1 MKQVFPPNAGALT
14 VLALLATMLAGCGDR
29 DEQEVRQWMK
39 EVDATTRV
47 AVKPLPE
54 PKTFVPFAYA
64 SAEGPD
70 PFNPNKLLADHAAA
84 QRPGTGAAP
93 DTTRRKE
100 PLEGFPLDTMRMVGM
115 LQKGR
120 AIVALVQ
127 IDQAVH
133 QVRAGQRLGQN
144 YGVIT
149 SVTENAVTVKETV
162 QDAGG
167 EWVERTSTLE
177 LQESKENRQ

>member
-1 MKQVFPPNAGALT
+1 MKQSIAPARMPS
-14 VLALLATMLAGCGDR
+14 ALLAAFLAVLLSGCGDR

-47 AVKPLPE
+47 AVKPLVE

-70 PFNPNKLLADHAAA
+70 PFNPNKLLTDRAAA
-84 QRPGTGAAP
+84 RPGTGVAP
-93 DTTRRKE
+93 DTARRKE
-100 PLEGFPLDTMRMVGM
+100 FLEGFPLDTMRMVGM

-120 AIVALVQ
+120 SVSALLQ
-127 IDQAVH
+127 IDRSVY

-144 YGVIT
+144 YGLVT
-149 SVTENAVTVKETV
+149 AVTETAVNVKETV
-162 QDAGG
+162 QDASG
-167 EWVERTSTLE
+167 EWVERMTTLE
-177 LQESKENRQ
+177 LQESKESNQ

>member
-1 MKQVFPPNAGALT
+1 MKHGISPTAGAPML
-14 VLALLATMLAGCGDR
+14 VLALAGLLGGCGDR

-47 AVKPLPE
+47 AVKPLVE

-64 SAEGPD
+64 SAGGPD
-70 PFNPNKLLADHAAA
+70 PFNPNKLLAGGDAA
-84 QRPGTGAAP
+84 RPGTGAAP
-93 DTTRRKE
+93 DTARRKE

-120 AIVALVQ
+120 AIFALLQ
-127 IDQAVH
+127 IDQSVH
-133 QVRAGQRLGQN
+133 QVRTGQRLGQN

-149 SVTENAVTVKETV
+149 SVTETSVNVKETV
-162 QDAGG
+162 QDASG
-167 EWVERTSTLE
+167 EWIERTSTLE
-177 LQESKENRQ
+177 LQQSQENKQ